1 MHISELIHSS
11 MNHVLRFSVIKNSSA
26 WCMRYLS
33 CVCVFDVVR
42 ILMHR
47 VIAFFFFFF

>member
-11 MNHVLRFSVIKNSSA
+11 MNHVLRFSVIKNSRNA
-26 WCMRYLS
+26 CYMLYFS
-33 CVCVFDVVR
+33 CVCVFNEVR

-47 VIAFFFFFF
+47 VIAFSSG